1 MLLWY
6 SVLGWFLAAV
16 AVVGNGL
23 VIFLITTKQRLHT
36 TANWFIL
43 SLAVADFG
51 VGTVSFPYY
60 VVCNVRELCFNEEA
74 KFFQP
79 FLMFFVVASTFNLS
93 TMTADRYIAIVKPLK
108 YTNLMS
114 TKRVFIVIAV
124 AWISSFLFTTTSS
137 IVLFTNEKQ
146 STPVLIFEGLAVFL
160 MLLTCL
166 VLIIATGHIVYITWK
181 HSRQLAIV
189 VAQLNFNQPQAAPVI
204 TVSRSTRESYS
215 AKLIAVVVSLYVLCT
230 VFSIVV
236 FSFAMSNP
244 CSQWIPLNYCKVLL
258 RTVCSALNPVAYSL
272 LKKDINIELLRLVKR
287 SVQPNDRVF

>member
-51 VGTVSFPYY
+51 VGVVFFPYY
-60 VVCNVRELCFNEEA
+60 VACNVMELCFYEA
-74 KFFQP
+74 IFFQP
-79 FLMFFVVASTFNLS
+79 FLMFFLVASTFNLS

-114 TKRVFIVIAV
+114 TKRVFIVIVV
-124 AWISSFLFTTTSS
+124 AWISSFLLTTTSS
-137 IVLFTNEKQ
+137 IILFTTEKK
-146 STPVLIFEGLAVFL
+146 SVPGLILEGLTIFL

-166 VLIIATGHIVYITWK
+166 V
-181 HSRQLAIV
+181 Q
-189 VAQLNFNQPQAAPVI
+189 
-204 TVSRSTRESYS
+204 
-215 AKLIAVVVSLYVLCT
+215 
-230 VFSIVV
+230 
-236 FSFAMSNP
+236 
-244 CSQWIPLNYCKVLL
+244 
-258 RTVCSALNPVAYSL
+258 
-272 LKKDINIELLRLVKR
+272 
-287 SVQPNDRVF
+287 